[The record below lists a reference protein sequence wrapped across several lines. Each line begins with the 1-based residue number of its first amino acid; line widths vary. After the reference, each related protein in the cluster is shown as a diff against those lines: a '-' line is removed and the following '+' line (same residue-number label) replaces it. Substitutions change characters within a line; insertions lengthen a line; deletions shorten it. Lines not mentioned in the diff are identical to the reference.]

1 MRGNHE
7 WTIRDEDGVKR
18 EIRVIKEAG
27 LFRFQTKRSDA
38 EVWTYFDNKKTK
50 PAPADVES
58 LIDVLERKY
67 QRKRAPYSDL
77 LLAKKMLADV
87 SSPK

>member
-27 LFRFQTKRSDA
+27 LFRFQTKRADA
-38 EVWTYFDNKKTK
+38 ESWTYFDNRKIK
-50 PAPADVES
+50 PPAADVEG
-58 LIDVLERKY
+58 LIEVLERKY

-77 LLAKKMLADV
+77 LLARQMLAEL
-87 SSPK
+87 PR

>member
-1 MRGNHE
+1 
-7 WTIRDEDGVKR
+7 VKR

-27 LFRFQTKRSDA
+27 LFRFQTKRADA
-38 EVWTYFDNKKTK
+38 EAWTYFDNKKTK
-50 PAPADVES
+50 PTPADVES

-77 LLAKKMLADV
+77 LMAKKMLADL
-87 SSPK
+87 PR

>member
-7 WTIRDEDGVKR
+7 WTVRDEDGVKR

-50 PAPADVES
+50 PASADVES

-87 SSPK
+87 SSQK

>member
-7 WTIRDEDGVKR
+7 WTVRDEDGVKR

-38 EVWTYFDNKKTK
+38 EAWTYFDNKKSK
-50 PAPADVES
+50 PSAEDVES

-77 LLAKKMLADV
+77 LLAKKML
-87 SSPK
+87 SNLPH

>member
-7 WTIRDEDGVKR
+7 WTVRDEDGVKR

-27 LFRFQTKRSDA
+27 LFRFQTKRADA
-38 EVWTYFDNKKTK
+38 ESWTYFDNKKTK
-50 PAPADVES
+50 PNPPDVES

-67 QRKRAPYSDL
+67 QRKRTPYSDL
-77 LLAKKMLADV
+77 LLARQMLANL
-87 SSPK
+87 PR

>member
-7 WTIRDEDGVKR
+7 WTVRDEDGVKR

-27 LFRFQTKRSDA
+27 LFRFQAKRADA
-38 EVWTYFDNKKTK
+38 EAWTYFDNKKTK
-50 PAPADVES
+50 PSAKDLES

-77 LLAKKMLADV
+77 LLARKMLSDL
-87 SSPK
+87 PR

>member
-7 WTIRDEDGVKR
+7 WTLRDEDGVKR
-18 EIRVIKEAG
+18 EIRVIKEAS

-38 EVWTYFDNKKTK
+38 AIWTYYDNKKTK
-50 PAPADVES
+50 PPAADVES
-58 LIDVLERKY
+58 LIEVLERKY
-67 QRKRAPYSDL
+67 QRKRTPYSDL

-87 SSPK
+87 SSPR